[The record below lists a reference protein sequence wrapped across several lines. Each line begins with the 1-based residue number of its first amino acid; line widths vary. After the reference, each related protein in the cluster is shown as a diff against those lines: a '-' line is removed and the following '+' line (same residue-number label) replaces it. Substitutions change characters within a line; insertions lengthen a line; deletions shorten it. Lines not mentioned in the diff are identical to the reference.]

1 MGSSASAR
9 SLSSVRS
16 HHFRNSFLVNN
27 NNNRLTTTTS
37 IAKMSGFTIEE
48 RGTVNTPDYRVFY
61 KNDQGQVISPF
72 HDIPLKNGDFFNMVV
87 EIPRWSNAKM
97 EIATKEKLNPIKQDV
112 KKGKLRYVKNFF
124 PHHGYIWN
132 YGAIPQTWEDPGHV
146 DENTKA
152 KGDNDPLDVVEIGS
166 KVHPRGSVIKV
177 KVLGVLAMID
187 DGETDWKVL
196 AIDADDADAAKFSD
210 VDDVRK
216 HCPGLIEATVEWFKY
231 YKVPDGKPV
240 NEFAFNDEAKDKAF
254 AEAVINQ
261 THDQWKALIQNK
273 DNEGKID
280 ITNASNEG
288 SPALVNAEDASKILE
303 ESKPLD
309 KNGPASDFDPKNHFI
324 ADLVKKA

>member
-1 MGSSASAR
+1 MSSFS
-9 SLSSVRS
+9 
-16 HHFRNSFLVNN
+16 
-27 NNNRLTTTTS
+27 
-37 IAKMSGFTIEE
+37 IEE
-48 RGTVNTPDYRVFY
+48 RGKANTPDYRVFF

-72 HDIPLKNGDFFNMVV
+72 HDIPLKNGDHFNMVV

-112 KKGKLRYVKNFF
+112 KKGNLRYVKNFF

-146 DENTKA
+146 DDNTKA

-166 KVHPRGSVIKV
+166 KVHPRGSIIKV

-196 AIDADDADAAKFSD
+196 AIDAEDADADKLNDIGD
-210 VDDVRK
+210 VKK

-254 AEAVINQ
+254 AEAVIAQ
-261 THDQWKALIQNK
+261 THDQWKALIKNP

-280 ITNASNEG
+280 IANATIEA
-288 SPALVNAEDASKILE
+288 SPALLTADDAAKVLAEAKAFEDNGS
-303 ESKPLD
+303 PL
-309 KNGPASDFDPKNHFI
+309 NFDPKNHFI
-324 ADLVKKA
+324 ADMLQKA